1 VNSPVIDALSP
12 VVLLIAAGFAA
23 GYFRWIEASA
33 VRSLSNLVFFL
44 LAPALLFRS
53 MSSVQITTLDFRP
66 IALYFLAVA
75 LLFGAVLWRFGLTRS
90 GAVLA
95 LAGTFSNTFMIGVP
109 LIGLAYGQPGL
120 VLLFTL
126 IAVHSLVL
134 LTCATLVLELAVA
147 RENAATG
154 PTQAQAHTQTPR
166 HNIVRTLL
174 SALRSTILHP
184 VPLPIALGLAFGL
197 TGWTIPVLLDKP
209 LALLGSAFSPLAL
222 VLVGVTLATTP
233 VGTHVRS
240 ALGLSLVKNIAHPL
254 LLAALGLAFGLRGVP
269 LAVMVVTASLPIGA
283 NVFLFAQRYNTAPQL
298 ITASV
303 AVSTALA
310 CVTVS
315 AAMWGAERFLR

>member
-126 IAVHSLVL
+126 IAVHSLLL
-134 LTCATLVLELAVA
+134 LTCATLVLEIAVA
-147 RENAATG
+147 RENAATA
-154 PTQAQAHTQTPR
+154 PTQTHTHTPP
-166 HNIVRTLL
+166 HNIMRTLL

-197 TGWTIPVLLDKP
+197 TGWTIPALLDKP

-254 LLAALGLAFGLRGVP
+254 LLSALGLAFGLRGVP
-269 LAVMVVTASLPIGA
+269 LAVMVVAASLPIGA
-283 NVFLFAQRYNTAPQL
+283 NVFLFAQRYNTVPQL